1 MRLWNDILPG
11 SILALTI
18 DLLRIHAV
26 SSSIVDVSQD
36 DGDRNVPERF
46 ECSQNYP
53 NPFNPSTTVEFAL
66 PVESKVAIEIFNTV
80 GQRVATPLHREYA
93 AGRHQFTW
101 QPALASG
108 IYFYRLSA
116 VPVGSTL
123 KSFVQIR
130 KMVLLK

>member
-1 MRLWNDILPG
+1 L
-11 SILALTI
+11 

-26 SSSIVDVSQD
+26 SKAEPTVGVAGRSAAL
-36 DGDRNVPERF
+36 PEKF

-53 NPFNPSTTVEFAL
+53 NPFNPSTTIAFSL
-66 PVESKVAIEIFNTV
+66 PVRSNVKIELVNTI
-80 GQRVATPLHREYA
+80 GQRVAVPLQQEYA

-116 VPVGSTL
+116 APLDGNG
-123 KSFVQIR
+123 KPYVQVR
-130 KMVLLK
+130 KMVMMK